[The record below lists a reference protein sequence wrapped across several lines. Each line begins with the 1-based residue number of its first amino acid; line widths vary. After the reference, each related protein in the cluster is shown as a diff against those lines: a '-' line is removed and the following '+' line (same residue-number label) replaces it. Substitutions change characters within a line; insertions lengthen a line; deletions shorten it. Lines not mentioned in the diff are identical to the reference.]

1 MPNCVEYVPE
11 AAPAAARTGRAYLNM
26 ADIVSWMGEELTMRS
41 KSGQL

>member
-1 MPNCVEYVPE
+1 MDVPE

-26 ADIVSWMGEELTMRS
+26 ADIVSGVKKGLTVVL